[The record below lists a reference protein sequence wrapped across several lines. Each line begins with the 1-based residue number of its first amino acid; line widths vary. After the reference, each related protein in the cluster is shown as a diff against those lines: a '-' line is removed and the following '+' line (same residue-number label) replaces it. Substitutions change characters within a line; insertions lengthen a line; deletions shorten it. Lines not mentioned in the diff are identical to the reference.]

1 MQSNRMVLT
10 MKRFTMTVE
19 YGFNAEHKGSKY
31 FYNGRYMNRGEL
43 IETAIAHK
51 AFGLSHHRK
60 DTVPFN
66 VKADIEFNNIGYSVK
81 SYESSLCDII
91 TTKRNDDDGKQYII
105 NGFLEESVADMYIY
119 GVLHNEMIEYFIMSK
134 DEFAEFLRLW
144 KLDSPDGN
152 GIYKL
157 RAKRN
162 QKAFKQWF
170 ADKGTVLI

>member
-1 MQSNRMVLT
+1 

-19 YGFNAEHKGSKY
+19 YGFNAEHKGAKY

-134 DEFAEFLRLW
+134 DEFAEFLQLW

-152 GIYKL
+152 GVYKL